1 MGQLYHFLMGSSR
14 EKVGGS
20 RTGNRTRFASFPLR
34 KMQSS
39 SPDLIRIR
47 QHIRRIPHMGNRT
60 RFAFSFPLGKM
71 QSPSSHANLH
81 LSANPEDTPC
91 RQPDSICI
99 FFPLGKENNGVV
111 PVEPGTTGS
120 PPDCRI
126 QMGSSPVPVTS
137 KKAPHSGCF
146 FAGAGNRTRTG
157 TLFTARDFKSLVSTD
172 FTMPAWLLRRLY

>member
-20 RTGNRTRFASFPLR
+20 RTGNRTRFA
-34 KMQSS
+34 
-39 SPDLIRIR
+39 
-47 QHIRRIPHMGNRT
+47 
-60 RFAFSFPLGKM
+60 FSFPLGKM
-71 QSPSSHANLH
+71 QLPSSPANL
-81 LSANPEDTPC
+81 LLPANPEDAPC

-111 PVEPGTTGS
+111 PVEPGTSGS

-137 KKAPHSGCF
+137 KKAPHSG
-146 FAGAGNRTRTG
+146 NVIKLVTLLQRWHPKRTS
-157 TLFTARDFKSLVSTD
+157 ASVSGCT
-172 FTMPAWLLRRLY
+172 FSVKRA